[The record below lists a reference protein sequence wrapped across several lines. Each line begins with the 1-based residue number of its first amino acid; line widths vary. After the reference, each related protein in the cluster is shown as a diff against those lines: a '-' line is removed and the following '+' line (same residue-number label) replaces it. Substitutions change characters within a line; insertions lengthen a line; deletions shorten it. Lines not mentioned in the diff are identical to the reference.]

1 MAANPVAEA
10 AVEAV
15 ELEAFAKGIPDFVYK
30 SRTAYNF
37 FKKGSKTYPTAVTT
51 QAGGVARPAFRI
63 PVRMQSGAAIF
74 QATGNGDALG
84 RGTGSLWVSGDL
96 SPIGLFSGCE
106 ITYLARIATQGPKR
120 SLISLRAE
128 ELKNS
133 FDQFMRGL
141 DAQFLSDGA
150 GSVVQIP
157 STATVNNNTL
167 GGTNPS
173 SIVGLGGQANQL
185 QEQQVV
191 QFFAAEGGAPRTG
204 GVATATVSYVDGAND
219 TVYFSTAL
227 PTSTAA
233 GDFIVIQGSTG
244 ALNSGVQGIY
254 AYQVASNTG
263 TVLNLQRSTYPG
275 QLSTPNINKNNQ
287 PINATDPYKAEILI
301 GRGLGDENEA
311 VEEFEWFTGPGQQ
324 LANTT
329 LFTNTLQG
337 RYEATGKVGEKG
349 VDVAPKYMTPTFG
362 GRPVHVSYSARQG
375 RWDALAPST
384 WGIIETVEPSLYDF
398 GDGVTTMPIPDFAGQ
413 GSYLT
418 SNIFFY
424 NAFLNLFN
432 SNFKAGVYFTNCSEP
447 SVTS

>member
-1 MAANPVAEA
+1 MAVNPLAEA

-15 ELEAFAKGIPDFVYK
+15 ELESFAKGIPNLPYK
-30 SRTAYNF
+30 DRTLYGF

-51 QAGGVARPAFRI
+51 QAGGVSRPAFRI
-63 PVRMQSGAAIF
+63 PMRVQSGAAIF

-84 RGTGSLWVSGDL
+84 RGTGSQWIAGDL
-96 SPIGLFSGCE
+96 SVIGLFAGCE
-106 ITYLARIATQGPKR
+106 ITYLARIAVNGPKR
-120 SLISLRAE
+120 GLISLRAE

-133 FDQFMRGL
+133 FDSFMRGV

-157 STATVNNNTL
+157 STSTINNNTL
-167 GGTNPS
+167 GGANPS

-191 QFFAAEGGAPRTG
+191 QFFLAEGGAPRTG
-204 GVATATVSYVDGAND
+204 TATVSYVDGAND

-227 PTSTAA
+227 PAGTAA

-254 AYQVASNTG
+254 SYQVASNTG
-263 TVLNLQRSTYPG
+263 TILNLARGTYPG
-275 QLSTPNINKNNQ
+275 QLSTPNVNKGGFTINT
-287 PINATDPYKAEILI
+287 TDPYKAKILI
-301 GRGLGDENEA
+301 GRGLGPDNEA
-311 VEEFEWFTGPGQQ
+311 VKNFEWICGPDQELAVAQ
-324 LANTT
+324 LYTNVLMQNYVPPGNKALDMTKEEMPTT
-329 LFTNTLQG
+329 WG
-337 RYEATGKVGEKG
+337 GK
-349 VDVAPKYMTPTFG
+349 MLN
-362 GRPVHVSYSARQG
+362 VSYTARQG
-375 RWDALAPST
+375 RIDGVCPET

-398 GDGVTTMPIPDFAGQ
+398 GDGVTTMPIPDFATGVG

-418 SNIFFY
+418 SSIFFY
-424 NAFLNLFN
+424 NCFLNLFN
-432 SNFKAGVYFTNCSEP
+432 SNMKAGVYLSSCSVP

>member
-1 MAANPVAEA
+1 MANPVAEA

-15 ELEAFAKGIPDFVYK
+15 ELESFAKGIQDLVYK
-30 SRTAYNF
+30 GRTAYNF
-37 FKKGSKTYPTAVTT
+37 FKKNSKTFPTAVTT
-51 QAGGVARPAFRI
+51 QAGGVSRPAFRI
-63 PVRMQSGAAIF
+63 PTRMQSGAAIF

-96 SPIGLFSGCE
+96 SPIGLFAGCE
-106 ITYLARIATQGPKR
+106 ITYLARQATQGPKR

-133 FDQFMRGL
+133 FDSFMRGV

-150 GSVVQIP
+150 GAVLQIP
-157 STATVNNNTL
+157 ATATVNNNTL

-173 SIVGLGGQANQL
+173 SIVGLGGQANQM

-191 QFFAAEGGAPRTG
+191 QFFAAEGGAARAG
-204 GVATATVSYVDGAND
+204 TATVSFIDGAAD

-227 PTSTAA
+227 PAGTAA
-233 GDFIVIQGSTG
+233 GDFIMIQGSSG

-254 AYQVASNTG
+254 SYQVASNTG
-263 TVLNLQRSTYPG
+263 TVLNLSRATYPG
-275 QLSTPNINKNNQ
+275 QLSTPNINKSSA
-287 PINATDPYKAEILI
+287 INALDPYKAEILI
-301 GRGLGDENEA
+301 GRGLGSENEA
-311 VEEFEWFTGPGQQ
+311 VEDFVWFTGPDQQ
-324 LANTT
+324 LSNTA

-337 RYEATGKVGEKG
+337 RYEAGGKVGKDA

-362 GRPVHVSYSARQG
+362 GREVHVSYSAKQG
-375 RWDALAPST
+375 RWDAICPAT

-398 GDGVTTMPIPDFAGQ
+398 GDGVTTMPIPDFVGQ

-418 SNIFFY
+418 SSIFFY
-424 NAFLNLFN
+424 NTFLNLYN
-432 SNFKAGVYFTNCSEP
+432 SNMKAGVYITGCTVP
-447 SVTS
+447 SVTT

>member
-1 MAANPVAEA
+1 MT
-10 AVEAV
+10 
-15 ELEAFAKGIPDFVYK
+15 
-30 SRTAYNF
+30 TA
-37 FKKGSKTYPTAVTT
+37 
-51 QAGGVARPAFRI
+51 AGGTTRPAFRI
-63 PVRMQSGAAIF
+63 PVRIQSGSAIF

-84 RGTGSLWVSGDL
+84 RGTGSLWVGGDL
-96 SPIGLFSGCE
+96 SPVGLFAGCE

-133 FDQFMRGL
+133 FDSFMRGV

-150 GSVVQIP
+150 GAVLQIP

-191 QFFAAEGGAPRTG
+191 QFFATEGGTARTG
-204 GVATATVSYVDGAND
+204 TATVSYVDGAAD

-233 GDFIVIQGSTG
+233 SDYIVIQGSTG

-263 TVLNLQRSTYPG
+263 TVLGLSRSTYPG

-287 PINATDPYKAEILI
+287 PINTTDAYKAQILI
-301 GRGLGDENEA
+301 GRGLGAENEA
-311 VEEFEWFTGPGQQ
+311 VVDFEWMCGPDQELAVTQLYTNVLQQ
-324 LANTT
+324 N
-329 LFTNTLQG
+329 
-337 RYEATGKVGEKG
+337 YVPPGEKAL
-349 VDVAPKYMTPTFG
+349 DMTKKHMSPTYG
-362 GRPVHVSYSARQG
+362 GRDLNVSYSARQG
-375 RWDALAPST
+375 RMDAVCPET
-384 WGIIETVEPSLYDF
+384 CGIIETVEPSLYDF
-398 GDGVTTMPIPDFAGQ
+398 GDGVTTMPIPDFTGQ

-418 SNIFFY
+418 SSIFFY
-424 NAFLNLFN
+424 NTFLNLFN
-432 SNFKAGVYFTNCSEP
+432 SNMKAGVYLSNCAVP

>member
-1 MAANPVAEA
+1 MAANPLAEA

-15 ELEAFAKGIPDFVYK
+15 ELESFAKGIPDLVYK
-30 SRTAYNF
+30 GRTLYNF
-37 FKKGSKTYPTAVTT
+37 IKKRSKTYPTAVTT
-51 QAGGVARPAFRI
+51 QAGGTSRPAFRI
-63 PVRMQSGAAIF
+63 PVRMQSGSAIF

-96 SPIGLFSGCE
+96 SPIGLFAGCE

-133 FDQFMRGL
+133 FDSFMRGV

-150 GSVVQIP
+150 GSILQLP
-157 STATVNNNTL
+157 STATINNNTL
-167 GGTNPS
+167 GGANPS
-173 SIVGLGGQANQL
+173 SIVGMGGQANQL

-191 QFFAAEGGAPRTG
+191 QFFLAEGGAARSG
-204 GVATATVSYVDGAND
+204 TATVSYVDGAND

-227 PTSTAA
+227 PSGTAA
-233 GDFIVIQGSTG
+233 GDYIVIQGSTG

-263 TVLNLQRSTYPG
+263 TVLGLSRATYPG
-275 QLSTPNINKNNQ
+275 QMSTPNINKAGASLNT
-287 PINATDPYKAEILI
+287 TDPYKAQILI
-301 GRGLGDENEA
+301 GRGLGAENDA
-311 VEEFEWFTGPGQQ
+311 VVDFEWVCGPDQELSVTQLYTNVLQQ
-324 LANTT
+324 NYVPPGDKALDMSKKHMSP
-329 LFTNTLQG
+329 Q
-337 RYEATGKVGEKG
+337 
-349 VDVAPKYMTPTFG
+349 FG
-362 GRPVHVSYSARQG
+362 GRDLNVSYSARQG
-375 RWDALAPST
+375 RMDAICPET

-398 GDGVTTMPIPDFAGQ
+398 GDGVTTMPIPDFTGQ

-418 SNIFFY
+418 SSIFFY

-432 SNFKAGVYFTNCSEP
+432 SNMKAGVYFSSCAVP
-447 SVTS
+447 SVNT

>member
-1 MAANPVAEA
+1 MANPLAEA

-15 ELEAFAKGIPDFVYK
+15 ELESFAKGIPDLVYK
-30 SRTAYNF
+30 GRTLYNF
-37 FKKGSKTYPTAVTT
+37 IKKRSKTYPTAVTT
-51 QAGGVARPAFRI
+51 QAGGVSRPAFRI

-96 SPIGLFSGCE
+96 SPIGLFAGCE

-133 FDQFMRGL
+133 FDSFMRGV

-150 GSVVQIP
+150 GAVIQIP

-191 QFFAAEGGAPRTG
+191 QFFLAEGGSPRSG
-204 GVATATVSYVDGAND
+204 TATVSYVDGAND

-227 PTSTAA
+227 PSGTAA
-233 GDFIVIQGSTG
+233 GDYVVIQGSTG

-263 TVLNLQRSTYPG
+263 TVLGLSRATYPG
-275 QLSTPNINKNNQ
+275 QLSTPNINKAGAALNT
-287 PINATDPYKAEILI
+287 TDPYKAQILI
-301 GRGLGDENEA
+301 GRGLGAENDA
-311 VEEFEWFTGPGQQ
+311 VVDFEWVCGPDQELAVTQLYTNVLQQ
-324 LANTT
+324 NYVPPGDKALDMSKKHMSP
-329 LFTNTLQG
+329 Q
-337 RYEATGKVGEKG
+337 
-349 VDVAPKYMTPTFG
+349 FG
-362 GRPVHVSYSARQG
+362 GRDLNVSYSARQG
-375 RWDALAPST
+375 RMDAICPET

-398 GDGVTTMPIPDFAGQ
+398 GDGVTTMPIPDFTGQ
-413 GSYLT
+413 GSFLT
-418 SNIFFY
+418 SSIFFY

-432 SNFKAGVYFTNCSEP
+432 SNMKAGVYFSSCAVP
-447 SVTS
+447 SVNS

>member
-1 MAANPVAEA
+1 MANPLAEA

-15 ELEAFAKGIPDFVYK
+15 ELEAFAKGIPDLVYK
-30 SRTAYNF
+30 GRTLYNF
-37 FKKGSKTYPTAVTT
+37 IKKRSKTYPTAVTT
-51 QAGGVARPAFRI
+51 QAGGTSRPAFRI
-63 PVRMQSGAAIF
+63 PVRMQSGSAIF

-96 SPIGLFSGCE
+96 SPIGLFAGCE

-133 FDQFMRGL
+133 FDSFMRGV

-150 GSVVQIP
+150 GAVLQIP

-191 QFFAAEGGAPRTG
+191 QFFLAEGGAARTG
-204 GVATATVSYVDGAND
+204 GVANATVSYVDGAND

-227 PTSTAA
+227 PNGTAA

-244 ALNSGVQGIY
+244 ALNSGLQGIY

-263 TVLNLQRSTYPG
+263 TVLGLSRATYPG
-275 QLSTPNINKNNQ
+275 QLSTPNINKAGAG
-287 PINATDPYKAEILI
+287 INTTDPYKAQILI
-301 GRGLGDENEA
+301 GRGLGAENDA
-311 VEEFEWFTGPGQQ
+311 VVDFEWVCGPDQELAVTQLYTNVLQQ
-324 LANTT
+324 NYVPPGDKAL
-329 LFTNTLQG
+329 
-337 RYEATGKVGEKG
+337 
-349 VDVAPKYMTPTFG
+349 DMTKKHMSPQFG
-362 GRPVHVSYSARQG
+362 GRDLNVSYSARAG
-375 RWDALAPST
+375 RMDAICPET

-398 GDGVTTMPIPDFAGQ
+398 GDGVTTMPIPDFTGQ

-418 SNIFFY
+418 SSIFFY
-424 NAFLNLFN
+424 NSFLNLFN
-432 SNFKAGVYFTNCSEP
+432 SNMKAGVYFTNCAVP

>member
-1 MAANPVAEA
+1 MANPVAEA
-10 AVEAV
+10 AVQAV
-15 ELEAFAKGIPDFVYK
+15 ELENFAKGIPDLVFK
-30 SRTAYNF
+30 GRTLYNF

-51 QAGGVARPAFRI
+51 LAGGTSRPAFRI

-96 SPIGLFSGCE
+96 APIGLFAGCE

-133 FDQFMRGL
+133 FDSFMRGV

-150 GSVVQIP
+150 GSIVQIP
-157 STATVNNNTL
+157 ATATVNNNTL

-173 SIVGLGGQANQL
+173 SIVGLGGQANQF

-191 QFFAAEGGAPRTG
+191 QFFLAEGGAARAG
-204 GVATATVSYVDGAND
+204 GVATATVSFVDGAAD

-227 PTSTAA
+227 PNSTAA
-233 GDFIVIQGSTG
+233 GDFVVIQGSTG

-254 AYQVASNTG
+254 SFDVSSNTG
-263 TVLNLQRSTYPG
+263 TILNLARATYPG
-275 QLSTPNINKNNQ
+275 QLSAPNINKGGVA
-287 PINATDPYKAEILI
+287 INATDPYKAEILI
-301 GRGLGDENEA
+301 GRGLGAENEA
-311 VEEFEWFTGPGQQ
+311 VAQFEWITGPDQQ
-324 LANTT
+324 LANTQ

-337 RYEATGKVGEKG
+337 RYEAGGKVGDKA
-349 VDVAPKYMTPTFG
+349 VDVAPRYMTPTFG
-362 GRPVHVSYSARQG
+362 GRPVHVDYAARQG
-375 RWDALAPST
+375 RWDAICPET

-398 GDGVTTMPIPDFAGQ
+398 GDGVTTMPVPDFVGQ

-432 SNFKAGVYFTNCSEP
+432 ANMKAVCVISSCAVP
-447 SVTS
+447 SVTT

>member
-1 MAANPVAEA
+1 MANPLQEQ

-15 ELEAFAKGIPDFVYK
+15 ELEAFASRIQDLVPKY
-30 SRTAYNF
+30 RTAYNF
-37 FKKGSKTYPTAVTT
+37 FKKGTKTYPTAVTT
-51 QAGGVARPAFRI
+51 QRGGVARPAFAI

-120 SLISLRAE
+120 SLIALRAE

-133 FDQFMRGL
+133 FDSFMNGL
-141 DAQFLSDGA
+141 DSQFLSDGSGA
-150 GSVVQIP
+150 VVQLP
-157 STATVNNNTL
+157 STSVVNNNTL

-173 SIVGLGGQANQL
+173 SIVGMGGQANQL
-185 QEQQVV
+185 QEQQIL
-191 QFFAAEGGAPRTG
+191 QFFAAEGGAARTTP
-204 GVATATVSYVDGAND
+204 ATATVSYVDGAND
-219 TVYFSTAL
+219 TVYFSGAL
-227 PTSTAA
+227 PSGTAA
-233 GDFIVIQGSTG
+233 GDFIMIQGSSG
-244 ALNSGVQGIY
+244 ALNSGLMGIY

-263 TVLNLQRSTYPG
+263 TILNLNRATYPG

-287 PINATDPYKAEILI
+287 PINATDPYKCQILI
-301 GRGLGDENEA
+301 RKGLGDDHEA
-311 VEEFEWFTGPGQQ
+311 VKNFEWFTGDDQE
-324 LANTT
+324 LANTQ

-337 RYEATGKVGEKG
+337 RYDWHDGKPPEKAP
-349 VDVAPKYMTPTFG
+349 DIAPKFMTPTFG
-362 GRPVHVSYSARQG
+362 GRPMHVSSKARQS
-375 RWDALAPST
+375 RWDALCPDS

-398 GDGVTTMPIPDFAGQ
+398 GDGITNMPVPDFAGQ

-432 SNFKAGVYFTNCSEP
+432 SNFKAGVYISNASAPSFTS
-447 SVTS
+447 

>member
-1 MAANPVAEA
+1 MANPVAEA

-15 ELEAFAKGIPDFVYK
+15 ELESFAKGIQDLVYK
-30 SRTAYNF
+30 GRTAYNF
-37 FKKGSKTYPTAVTT
+37 FKKNSKTFPTAVTT

-63 PVRMQSGAAIF
+63 PTRMQSGAAIF

-84 RGTGSLWVSGDL
+84 RGTGSQWVSGDL
-96 SPIGLFSGCE
+96 SPIGLFAGCE
-106 ITYLARIATQGPKR
+106 ITYLARQATQGPKR

-133 FDQFMRGL
+133 FDSFMRGV

-150 GSVVQIP
+150 GAVLQIP
-157 STATVNNNTL
+157 STAGVNNNTL

-191 QFFAAEGGAPRTG
+191 QFFAAEGGSPRTG
-204 GVATATVSYVDGAND
+204 GVATATVSFVDGAAD

-227 PTSTAA
+227 PTGTAA

-254 AYQVASNTG
+254 AFQVASNTG
-263 TVLNLQRSTYPG
+263 TILNLARATYPG
-275 QLSTPNINKNNQ
+275 QLSTPNINKGTAA
-287 PINATDPYKAEILI
+287 INTTDPYKAQILI
-301 GRGLGDENEA
+301 GRGLGKENEA
-311 VEEFEWFTGPGQQ
+311 TEDFVWFCGPDQELAVTQLYTNVLQQ
-324 LANTT
+324 NYVPPGDKAL
-329 LFTNTLQG
+329 
-337 RYEATGKVGEKG
+337 
-349 VDVAPKYMTPTFG
+349 DMTKRHMSPQFG
-362 GRPVHVSYSARQG
+362 GRDLHVSYSARQG
-375 RWDALAPST
+375 RMDAICPET

-398 GDGVTTMPIPDFAGQ
+398 GDGVTTMPIPDFVGQ

-418 SNIFFY
+418 SSIFFY
-424 NAFLNLFN
+424 NTFLNLYN
-432 SNFKAGVYFTNCSEP
+432 SNMKAACFISNAAVP

>member
-1 MAANPVAEA
+1 MANPLAEA

-15 ELEAFAKGIPDFVYK
+15 ELEAFAKGIPDLVYK
-30 SRTAYNF
+30 GKTTYNY
-37 FKKGSKTYPTAVTT
+37 FKKRSKTYPTAVTT
-51 QAGGVARPAFRI
+51 QAGGVSRPAFRI

-84 RGTGSLWVSGDL
+84 RGTGSLWISGDL
-96 SPIGLFSGCE
+96 SPIGLFAGCE

-133 FDQFMRGL
+133 FDSFMRGV

-150 GSVVQIP
+150 GSVVQLP
-157 STATVNNNTL
+157 STSTINNNTL
-167 GGTNPS
+167 GGSNPS
-173 SIVGLGGQANQL
+173 SIVGMGGQANQL

-191 QFFAAEGGAPRTG
+191 QFFLAEGGSPRSG
-204 GVATATVSYVDGAND
+204 TATVSYVDGAND

-227 PTSTAA
+227 PSGTAA
-233 GDFIVIQGSTG
+233 GDYIVIQGSTG

-254 AYQVASNTG
+254 SYQVASNTG
-263 TVLNLQRSTYPG
+263 TVLGLSRGTYPG
-275 QLSTPNINKNNQ
+275 QLSTPNINKGGQ
-287 PINATDPYKAEILI
+287 AINTTDPYKAQILI
-301 GRGLGDENEA
+301 GRGLGAENEA
-311 VEEFEWFTGPGQQ
+311 VADFEWMCGPDQELAVSQLYTNVLQQ
-324 LANTT
+324 NYVPSGDKAL
-329 LFTNTLQG
+329 
-337 RYEATGKVGEKG
+337 
-349 VDVAPKYMTPTFG
+349 DMTKKHMSPTFG
-362 GRPVHVSYSARQG
+362 GRELNVSYTARQG
-375 RWDALAPST
+375 RLDAICPET

-418 SNIFFY
+418 SSIFFY

-432 SNFKAGVYFTNCSEP
+432 SNMKAGVYITNAAVP
-447 SVTS
+447 SVNT